1 MSTLVF
7 SRQINPIYSSS
18 GEISDN
24 FTATVVYLSW
34 FNSVVSESD
43 QIFPSY
49 LEYTES
55 LYYYTGIPYEKRQS
69 TNFAGIALRFEAFAS
84 LIARV
89 LMKES

>member
-18 GEISDN
+18 GDISDN
-24 FTATVVYLSW
+24 FTATVVYLSG

-55 LYYYTGIPYEKRQS
+55 LCCYTGIPYENRQS
-69 TNFAGIALRFEAFAS
+69 TNFAGIALRFMAYSAS
-84 LIARV
+84 IARV
-89 LMKES
+89 LITVL